1 MLIQEHNCICTYKL
15 KLIYYAQRY
24 TTVTV
29 AVLFASASRPCP
41 YSDDRRCKTSQ
52 ACIRADR
59 WCNQQIDCMDE
70 SDEEDCCKLN
80 YCKILYLM
88 YCKN

>member
-1 MLIQEHNCICTYKL
+1 MSYPVHK
-15 KLIYYAQRY
+15 Y
-24 TTVTV
+24 TDTTITVIF
-29 AVLFASASRPCP
+29 VLASRPCP

-70 SDEEDCCKLN
+70 SDEEDCCKL
-80 YCKILYLM
+80 YC
-88 YCKN
+88 

>member
-1 MLIQEHNCICTYKL
+1 MYIF
-15 KLIYYAQRY
+15 IYHITTDIRRY
-24 TTVTV
+24 VQPFCNTC
-29 AVLFASASRPCP
+29 LASRPCP

-70 SDEEDCCKLN
+70 SDEEDCCKLE
-80 YCKILYLM
+80 YCTFYSYIMYLL
-88 YCKN
+88 